1 MRYRNMKWIL
11 GFICLWSWSPL
22 LCRAEDHTPT
32 VQEIVEKTNR
42 VAYYQGDNG
51 RAQVLMTITDNQ
63 GRKRYRQFTIL
74 RRDAEKDQALGD
86 QKYYVYFTRPPDV
99 NKMVFMV
106 WKRAKGEDDR
116 WLYLPAL
123 DLIKRISSQ
132 EKRTSFVGSNFY
144 YEDVSGR
151 SIEADTHELV
161 DTTENYYLLKNI
173 PRDPASVEF
182 AFFRMWIHR
191 TSFIPVK
198 IAYYD
203 DRGDKYREYTA
214 LKVETIQGYPTVTRS
229 SMKDSHIGGE
239 TLLQYRAVQYD
250 IGIPDDVFTERYM
263 RNPPMEYLK

>member
-1 MRYRNMKWIL
+1 MKWIF
-11 GFICLWSWSPL
+11 GFICLWLWGPS
-22 LCRAEDHTPT
+22 LCGAEDQTPT

-42 VAYYQGDNG
+42 VAYYQGDTG

-74 RRDAEKDQALGD
+74 RRDAEKGQAFGD

-106 WKRAKGEDDR
+106 WKRANGEDDR

-132 EKRTSFVGSNFY
+132 EKRTSFVGSDFY

-151 SIEADTHELV
+151 SIEADTHELM
-161 DTTENYYLLKNI
+161 DTTENYYVLKNT
-173 PRDPASVEF
+173 PMDPASVEF
-182 AFFRMWIHR
+182 AYFRMWIHR
-191 TSFIPVK
+191 ASFVPVK
-198 IAYYD
+198 IEYYD

-214 LKVETIQGYPTVTRS
+214 LKVETIQGYPTVTQS
-229 SMKDSHIGGE
+229 SMKDSHMGGE
-239 TLLQYRAVQYD
+239 TLLQYRDVQYD
-250 IGIPDDVFTERYM
+250 IGIPEDIFTERYM
-263 RNPPMEYLK
+263 RNPPMQYLK